1 MKKLFKSKTFL
12 IYIISLSMTFSFAA
26 WLSLLNNFVIDKASF
41 TGSEIGVLQSLRE
54 IPGFLAFTVIFVL
67 YIIKAQKLA
76 YLSMITLGIGVLIT
90 GYFPSIIGL
99 YITTI
104 IMSTGFHYLETINQ
118 SLSLQWLKKETA
130 AITLGKI
137 SAAKSFVGL
146 IVFILIYFMMKVYS
160 IEYKYVYVFFGIGT
174 FILGCVSWYLFE
186 NFKEDVIQDKKIVL
200 KKEYWLFYLLTFFA
214 GARRQIFVVFAGFLL
229 VEKFG
234 VDIHNMVILLF
245 INGILNMYFAP
256 KIGHFIVK
264 HSERLTLRF
273 EYIGLVLVFVS
284 YAFVD
289 NLYFACFLYLIDHL
303 LFSMSIALKTY
314 FQKIADPKDFAS
326 SSAVSF
332 TINHIAAVFL
342 PVFLGLIW
350 LYSYSL
356 VFILGAL
363 IAIISVFLSFLI
375 PKNPKQGYETTLVKV
390 DIPSA
395 TQSKI
400 N

>member
-146 IVFILIYFMMKVYS
+146 IVFILIYLMMKVYS
-160 IEYKYVYVFFGIGT
+160 I
-174 FILGCVSWYLFE
+174 
-186 NFKEDVIQDKKIVL
+186 
-200 KKEYWLFYLLTFFA
+200 
-214 GARRQIFVVFAGFLL
+214 
-229 VEKFG
+229 
-234 VDIHNMVILLF
+234 
-245 INGILNMYFAP
+245 
-256 KIGHFIVK
+256 
-264 HSERLTLRF
+264 
-273 EYIGLVLVFVS
+273 
-284 YAFVD
+284 
-289 NLYFACFLYLIDHL
+289 
-303 LFSMSIALKTY
+303 
-314 FQKIADPKDFAS
+314 
-326 SSAVSF
+326 
-332 TINHIAAVFL
+332 
-342 PVFLGLIW
+342 
-350 LYSYSL
+350 
-356 VFILGAL
+356 
-363 IAIISVFLSFLI
+363 
-375 PKNPKQGYETTLVKV
+375 
-390 DIPSA
+390 
-395 TQSKI
+395 
-400 N
+400 